1 MGTWRAQDL
10 RFGCCARQPSAYPSS
25 GVSLNIGG
33 RLQSGAMLEEKPTEI
48 VRRAVKGMLEE
59 KPTIPDRA
67 DFDPNYDPSAPI
79 ECERCGGEMF
89 YVGGCK
95 ILCANCG
102 YRRDCSDP

>member
-33 RLQSGAMLEEKPTEI
+33 RLQSGA
-48 VRRAVKGMLEE
+48 MLEE